1 MENLG
6 TFYYHS
12 VYFTAIGNISWPFGI
27 FCGHLVFFP
36 RFGIL
41 YREKSG
47 NPVPNSRKVDVRLRE
62 QLEQPEINCQALAWL
77 KIEFNLV
84 ELWKFFHSILGPML

>member
-1 MENLG
+1 LE
-6 TFYYHS
+6 
-12 VYFTAIGNISWPFGI
+12 I
-27 FCGHLVFFP
+27 FHGHLVYFVVIWYIFP